1 MNLVIDNHTFQ
12 YETEKLLRVF
22 FPSTKIAVTKER
34 NGEADCVI
42 TSLQP
47 LEGGASLRV
56 SYTLLGRTAEKAQD
70 VSVSECAFGERE
82 ADLFER
88 RMVQLLYDLLRE
100 LTGYTPPWGILTGV
114 RPAKLMLNLSNR
126 FGEEAATAYFQ
137 SELRV
142 SAEKTA
148 LALSVAKTET
158 PITLES
164 NPRSFSLYVSIP
176 FCPSRCSYCS
186 FVSHSNEQAKKLIPR
201 YIDLLCRELE
211 ATAALAKQRDLHL
224 ETVYIGGGTPTALS
238 AGALGTVTDAIRA
251 NFDLTP
257 QTEFTIEAGRPDSV
271 SDEKFDV
278 ITAAG
283 ATRISINPQTFSDD
297 VLRTIG
303 RRHTSAQTEEALRM
317 ARRHGFCNINMDL
330 IAGLP
335 TDTPDSFRR
344 TLEKTLSFSPENITV
359 HTLAHKRASTL
370 VTKQLETGSVE
381 AAGEMLSYAMRRL
394 TEEGYVP
401 YYMYRQ
407 SNCLGNLENVGW
419 AKPGFACRYNIFMM
433 EETHTVLAVGAG
445 AVTKLRSPFSVD
457 LERIFNHKYPY
468 EYIDRFDELIER
480 KRRILTFYDEVF
492 AGEGAERLETLF

>member
-1 MNLVIDNHTFQ
+1 MNLVIDNHAFQ

-22 FPSTKIAVTKER
+22 FPSTKIAVTAVR
-34 NGEADCVI
+34 NDEADYVF
-42 TSLQP
+42 TSLSSHQN
-47 LEGGASLRV
+47 GAEIAV
-56 SYTLLGRTAEKAQD
+56 SYDLLGRTAAKTQTVSAQ
-70 VSVSECAFGERE
+70 ECRFGERE
-82 ADLFER
+82 EDLYER
-88 RMVQLLYDLLRE
+88 RMVQLLYDLLRD

-114 RPAKLMLNLSNR
+114 RPAKLMLVLSSQ

-164 NPRSFSLYVSIP
+164 KPRSFSLYVSIP

-201 YIDLLCRELE
+201 YIELLCRELE
-211 ATAALAKQRDLHL
+211 ETAALAKQRDLQL

-238 AGALGTVTDAIRA
+238 AEQLRTVTDAIRA
-251 NFDLTP
+251 NFKLQPD
-257 QTEFTIEAGRPDSV
+257 TEFTIEAGRPDSV
-271 SDEKFDV
+271 TDEKFDA

-283 ATRISINPQTFSDD
+283 ATRISINPQTFNDD

-303 RRHTSAQTEEALRM
+303 RRHTSEQTEAALHM
-317 ARRHGFCNINMDL
+317 ARRHGFGNINMDL

-335 TDTPDSFRR
+335 TDTPASFRQ
-344 TLEKTLSFSPENITV
+344 TLEKTLSFSPENVTV

-394 TEEGYVP
+394 TEEGYRP

-419 AKPGFACRYNIFMM
+419 AKPGFVCRYNIFMM

-492 AGEGAERLETLF
+492 AGEGA

>member
-22 FPSTKIAVTKER
+22 FPSTKIAVTEQR
-34 NGEADCVI
+34 NAEADYVF
-42 TSLQP
+42 TSLSP
-47 LEGGASLRV
+47 LQNGVQIAV
-56 SYTLLGRTAEKAQD
+56 SYQLLGKTAAKQQT
-70 VSVSECAFGERE
+70 VSADECCFGEHE
-82 ADLFER
+82 EDLYER
-88 RMVQLLYDLLRE
+88 RMVQLLYDLLRD

-114 RPAKLMLNLSNR
+114 RPAKLMLVLSNR
-126 FGEEAATAYFQ
+126 FGKETATAYFQ

-164 NPRSFSLYVSIP
+164 KPRSFSLYVSIP

-211 ATAALAKQRDLHL
+211 VTAALARQRALQL

-238 AGALGTVTDAIRA
+238 AGELRTVTDAIRQ

-271 SDEKFDV
+271 TDDKFDV
-278 ITAAG
+278 IRAAG

-303 RRHTSAQTEEALRM
+303 RRHTSGQTETALQM
-317 ARRHGFCNINMDL
+317 ARRHGFDNINMDL

-344 TLEKTLSFSPENITV
+344 SLEKTLSFSPENITV

-381 AAGEMLSYAMRRL
+381 AAGEMLSYAMQRL
-394 TEEGYVP
+394 TEEGYRP

-419 AKPGFACRYNIFMM
+419 AKHGFACRYNIFMM

-492 AGEGAERLETLF
+492 AGKGE